1 MPRKV
6 AIYVCQQYGDMS
18 LSAIMK
24 SFSLSHVGSVS
35 PAIRDDK
42 NGLDDDKLASKINEI
57 TRKLGVMK

>member
-1 MPRKV
+1 
-6 AIYVCQQYGDMS
+6 
-18 LSAIMK
+18 MK